1 MGERRRWL
9 QHPCGACVC
18 VCFLRDFRGRTGN
31 GLHRKPSTTEAV
43 SCPGAAAAASLSL
56 ATWEEENLF
65 RIYLHTRARENG
77 YGWWRAHHSRSVR
90 KCPVETHRPIGGP
103 DPTGSG
109 VASLCRALVYAAASV
124 RMSAGSTSALCTKNC
139 TLCYY
144 SPVPIWCI
152 HGIYAAK
159 ATGRMCPC
167 RCC

>member
-18 VCFLRDFRGRTGN
+18 VCVFFVTF
-31 GLHRKPSTTEAV
+31 
-43 SCPGAAAAASLSL
+43 GAAPVTGCIENLRRPKLYHVLWPPLLLLSLSL
-56 ATWEEENLF
+56 RGKRKICSEFICTLELGRLVMAGGERT
-65 RIYLHTRARENG
+65 IPVQ
-77 YGWWRAHHSRSVR
+77 SVSVPC
-90 KCPVETHRPIGGP
+90 KTHRPIGGP

-159 ATGRMCPC
+159 ATGRRC
-167 RCC
+167 RCR